1 MKEKEIIIDNDQ
13 FLVLMDEIYNQAQ
26 YLADLDEELI
36 VPNVRKIVKKIIKKF
51 NLKNLGTLPRD
62 KFYEAYTFV
71 NSLEEI

>member
-1 MKEKEIIIDNDQ
+1 MKEIIIDNDQ

-26 YLADLDEELI
+26 YLADLDEERI

-62 KFYEAYTFV
+62 SFYEAYIFV